1 MDIKR
6 LERLCRVDSR
16 ATRENPQNFRSDPP
30 SAQRL
35 GQFSNSSCNLALGV
49 RIRGAQ
55 SFKSDKSVQM
65 CCKQIFQAYLCKCL
79 RNEGKKYFYVNLFSN
94 SYFDH
99 ISNTNFKV
107 VFNTKSFS
115 QSKVI
120 EKHKTV
126 EQEDSCYTQVMI
138 INIPMHMISICAM
151 YTDPFPLLR

>member
-16 ATRENPQNFRSDPP
+16 ATRENPQNFRSDPS

-79 RNEGKKYFYVNLFSN
+79 RNEGKNTFMSIYFQTHILTIFQTQTSRLFSIQN
-94 SYFDH
+94 PFH
-99 ISNTNFKV
+99 KV
-107 VFNTKSFS
+107 KSLGS
-115 QSKVI
+115 IKLCNRKTAVI
-120 EKHKTV
+120 LK
-126 EQEDSCYTQVMI
+126 
-138 INIPMHMISICAM
+138 
-151 YTDPFPLLR
+151 L